1 MKTKSFIL
9 LVYFQY
15 IVFNSISQ
23 EVVEKSYFDTKNELG
38 GDVVIKKSTIKVEG
52 SVSYKIFEI
61 ESSDNGNYYLNAW
74 LMGGELDN
82 FGSGKFL
89 EYDVTINHEKQADK
103 LKPLKS
109 NWHNVS
115 FSDSKSQE
123 KKLVQLKKG
132 INLIIFSC
140 NAPEIPD
147 IEFIR
152 LSKDKTKTEISE
164 SSYNQFVDQ
173 IKTEIQERIKNPK
186 AKKDSLS
193 SMHKS
198 GVVLSNPEGNY
209 YHHIGITF
217 RYTTYKTYSFNS
229 GQQVFFSTYASDG
242 YEHVLEVFNSSNP
255 EAYSWVALSNSSGL
269 ASININ
275 IPSTGTYY
283 VRVRAYRQETQGL
296 VDLNVNGQYYY
307 ADCPV
312 SGSGFRHA
320 HETPTTYNY
329 FTCKLTGDS
338 RIWIEDDSGIPGK
351 IRAYNDDYSGGG
363 GDFSWGLAS
372 RVKKDFSV
380 RIGAALVSA
389 YSSYNPTGTCD
400 LYIMC
405 QNSTIMSYFP
415 NLKADD
421 AIQSA
426 PASNNYNCASWGGG
440 MIDRGR
446 YFWASNPP
454 NSNNL
459 STNWYVAGNFWQS
472 WDNFFGNNPLRYTG
486 APTYTRTGANSS
498 NGEVAMW
505 YNSTSYQYTHFSVV
519 KPANDQP
526 HGYDW
531 ESKPGGL
538 MRTFHP
544 RDALNDNSY
553 YGYGSISLYYRRVN
567 PSLKS
572 YSLKESIELG
582 LTVLP
587 EVTLNM
593 DEEELVQDLK
603 ANISQEDIAL
613 FNQKMKLLVDKANT
627 PELIKQSNPFF
638 LYETSEF
645 KDMLDFCKK
654 MGNVLWPL
662 LFDKIFD
669 DNNPDARDLSIL
681 LINETTP
688 EYASLMEKVKE
699 EWINN
704 NYTPEGAYI
713 APSPIANTKNY
724 VKKLLAVKVGETS
737 TSVKQP
743 MDNDN
748 YNLFSVFPN
757 PFKYQTTLEFNV
769 AENNSV
775 VSLKVLDIN
784 GKLLETVIINQKY
797 DAGNWQVQWLAGNY
811 KPGLYLFNL
820 TINGKTFNRRFFI
833 E

>member
-1 MKTKSFIL
+1 MKTKCLFIIISIYINLQLFSQEIL
-9 LVYFQY
+9 LKN
-15 IVFNSISQ
+15 FN
-23 EVVEKSYFDTKNELG
+23 FTKNDKNEW
-38 GDVVIKKSTIKVEG
+38 GDININKSLIKIDSNNNI
-52 SVSYKIFEI
+52 SRIFEI
-61 ESSDNGNYYLNAW
+61 DVPEEGEYYLSAW
-74 LMGGELDN
+74 LMAAEINNEYKQYEIQINNKPIKNKIKPQKNNWQKVELIDT
-82 FGSGKFL
+82 
-89 EYDVTINHEKQADK
+89 E
-103 LKPLKS
+103 LKPMTIFLNKG
-109 NWHNVS
+109 HNRIAFIS
-115 FSDSKSQE
+115 S
-123 KKLVQLKKG
+123 
-132 INLIIFSC
+132 
-140 NAPEIPD
+140 APEVPQV
-147 IEFIR
+147 EFIC
-152 LSKDKTKTEISE
+152 LSKNRKKIKFTDQA
-164 SSYNQFVDQ
+164 YNDYITS
-173 IKTEIQERIKNPK
+173 IKTEIKERQKNPIVY
-186 AKKDSLS
+186 KDSLFLKA
-193 SMHKS
+193 M
-198 GVVLSNPEGNY
+198 LPNPEGNY
-209 YHHIGITF
+209 YHQIKVPFSYTF
-217 RYTTYKTYSFNS
+217 YTNYVPS
-229 GQQVFFSTYASDG
+229 GYIFPQQVIFTTNAADG
-242 YEHVLEVFNSSNP
+242 YEHVLEVFSYSNP
-255 EAYSWVALSNSSGL
+255 ENYSWAALSNSNGVAYL
-269 ASININ
+269 RINITRPDLYF
-275 IPSTGTYY
+275 I
-283 VRVRAYRQETQGL
+283 RIRAYRQNTHGL
-296 VDLNVNGQYYY
+296 VDLMISPGAITYRN
-307 ADCPV
+307 CPV
-312 SGSGFRHA
+312 SGNGFRYV

-329 FTCKLTGDS
+329 FTCKLSGDS
-338 RIWIEDDSGIPGK
+338 YLWIEDDSGMPGK

-645 KDMLDFCKK
+645 KDILDFCKK

-662 LFDKIFD
+662 LFEKIFD